1 MDQEVDVK
9 IESVG
14 RRGDGIARINNFVIF
29 IPNTNEGEQ
38 VKVKITG
45 VRNSFATG
53 EVVGRGGETPSEP
66 SSEASSEETTGES
79 YEEESDE
86 NR

>member
-1 MDQEVDVK
+1 MK

-14 RRGDGIARINNFVIF
+14 RRGDGIARLNNFVIF

-38 VKVKITG
+38 VKVKITM

-53 EVVGRGGETPSEP
+53 EVIGRGEGSEAGDER
-66 SSEASSEETTGES
+66 SSEGRMEESGGES
-79 YEEESDE
+79 FGEDTNED
-86 NR
+86 R